1 LTITLDF
8 NSSRWI
14 RSQSNTVEKEL
25 EKREKSIAD
34 ILDYDICASLIFNE
48 SRNIAINKSIFT
60 KDPNFPKDIMPHNI
74 FLQKDPHNLLN
85 ELIHKK
91 KIIEH
96 HHQHEDCPMLNG
108 IKSEVFIPI
117 FNPHG
122 LTMVLIGCIY
132 LGSYEYKE
140 FPLTFISEDERVNE
154 SISDIS
160 KLLTLTLV
168 KFQQISNLL
177 NMVNVFTD
185 VLKHKDHFL
194 PNHSYNVAN
203 WCKDIGME
211 LGLTYEELDK
221 LVLAGLLHDVGKT
234 LIDDKIL
241 NKPGKLTDEEY
252 EIIKRH
258 PIGSYTISKNLLGH
272 IMELSDIPDIVRHHH
287 ERYDGKGYPDGL
299 KGEQI
304 SLSSY
309 IIGISDAVD
318 TMLSNRAY
326 KKAMPVSAVINEL
339 YKNKGT
345 QFHPDLV
352 DIMVDKLTKAQ
363 KQFEKTLNLSI
374 SLSSLIISFKDDILI
389 LEGSL
394 VKMGGYYIFKPI
406 EESKAEEIDLS
417 EILDIEMVVKDLNDL
432 HHYQVKFEDFADN
445 TFYISSLQ
453 LIPSSNTFNLLWDLE
468 GEIYHPRINKEI
480 PIEIVRI
487 GGDALSFCLSGDLAV
502 GIPYRK
508 PLKVKVFFE
517 DIDINISGNIMKG
530 YNFGPYKYFD
540 LHYTNIPDN
549 KRDAIFRQL
558 FKKQIQIRKAI
569 AEYKY

>member
-48 SRNIAINKSIFT
+48 SRNIAIKKSIFVKEPDFQ
-60 KDPNFPKDIMPHNI
+60 KDMIPHIM
-74 FLQKDPHNLLN
+74 FLRKDPHSLLN
-85 ELIHKK
+85 ELINRKE
-91 KIIEH
+91 IIENYH
-96 HHQHEDCPMLNG
+96 KNEDCPILKG

-117 FNPHG
+117 FSPHG
-122 LTMVLIGCIY
+122 LTMVLIGYLY
-132 LGSYEYKE
+132 LGSYKYKE
-140 FPLTFISEDERVNE
+140 FSRTLILKNKKINE
-154 SISDIS
+154 NISDIS
-160 KLLTLTLV
+160 KLLALTLV
-168 KFQQISNLL
+168 KFQQISNAI
-177 NMVNVFTD
+177 NMINVFTD
-185 VLKHKDHFL
+185 ILKHKDHFL

-203 WCKDIGME
+203 WCKEIGME

-234 LIDDKIL
+234 LIDGKIL
-241 NKPGKLTDEEY
+241 NKPGKLTKEEY

-258 PIGSYTISKNLLGH
+258 PIGSYMISKNLLGH
-272 IMELSDIPDIVRHHH
+272 IVELADVPEMVRHHH
-287 ERYDGKGYPDGL
+287 ERYDGQGYPDGL
-299 KGEQI
+299 KKEQI
-304 SLSSY
+304 PLNSY
-309 IIGISDAVD
+309 IIGIADAVD
-318 TMLSNRAY
+318 AMLSNRAY
-326 KKAMPVSAVINEL
+326 EKAMSLSAVINEL

-352 DIMVDKLTKAQ
+352 DVMVNKLTKAQ
-363 KQFEKTLNLSI
+363 KQFEKNLNPSI
-374 SLSSLIISFKDDILI
+374 NLSSLIISFKDDILI

-394 VKMGGYYIFKPI
+394 IKIESYYIFKPI
-406 EESKAEEIDLS
+406 EESQMGKIDLS
-417 EILDIEMVVKDLNDL
+417 EVVDIEMVVKDLSEL
-432 HHYQVKFEDFADN
+432 HHYQVKVEDFVDN

-453 LIPSSNTFNLLWDLE
+453 LIPSSNTFNLFWNLD
-468 GEIYHPRINKEI
+468 GEIYHPVLNKEI

-487 GGDALSFCLSGDLAV
+487 GGDALSFCLPGDIAI

-508 PLKVKVFFE
+508 PLKVKVLFE
-517 DIDINISGNIMKG
+517 DLDINLSGNIMKG